1 MRDMDKNAFLDELRE
16 KLSGLPEEDIEE
28 RVAFYR
34 EMIDDR
40 IEDGVP
46 EEEAVEGVGTVDS
59 VVEQIMS
66 EIPLSKLVREK
77 VKPKRSLKA
86 WEIVLLVLGSPVW
99 IPLLVAAAAVV
110 FAVYIVIWAVVI
122 CVYAVDLSLAAGAI
136 AGMAGIFIYLKAG
149 NPAGLSS

>member
-1 MRDMDKNAFLDELRE
+1 MRDMDKKAFLDELRE

-59 VVEQIMS
+59 VVE
-66 EIPLSKLVREK
+66 LVLIFE
-77 VKPKRSLKA
+77 RSLQQNA
-86 WEIVLLVLGSPVW
+86 CRLFLL
-99 IPLLVAAAAVV
+99 
-110 FAVYIVIWAVVI
+110 
-122 CVYAVDLSLAAGAI
+122 
-136 AGMAGIFIYLKAG
+136 
-149 NPAGLSS
+149 